1 MEIITLIC
9 SLIIGG
15 FFLVANLTGPFVFK
29 FVCKLSAIWLIVL
42 EMSKTV

>member
-15 FFLVANLTGPFVFK
+15 FFLVANLTGAWSNNNFNEQR
-29 FVCKLSAIWLIVL
+29 IN
-42 EMSKTV
+42 